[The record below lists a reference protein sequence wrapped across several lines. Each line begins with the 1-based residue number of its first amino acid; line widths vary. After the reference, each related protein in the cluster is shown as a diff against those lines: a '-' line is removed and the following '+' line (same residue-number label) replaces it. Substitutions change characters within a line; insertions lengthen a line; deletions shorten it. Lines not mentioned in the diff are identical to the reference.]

1 MWEQKELYKESTK
14 PEAGSL
20 RKATKLINLSQTN

>member
-1 MWEQKELYKESTK
+1 MTRNNQTQGRNQPIRNKESTK

-20 RKATKLINLSQTN
+20 RK